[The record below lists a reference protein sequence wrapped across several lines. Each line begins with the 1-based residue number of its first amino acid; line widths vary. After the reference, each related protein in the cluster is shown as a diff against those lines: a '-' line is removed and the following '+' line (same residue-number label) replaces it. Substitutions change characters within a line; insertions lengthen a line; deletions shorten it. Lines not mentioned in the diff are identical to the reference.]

1 MTSELLLALI
11 AIFIVAKLFGEIAER
26 VGQPAVL
33 GEMVGG
39 IIVGESGLRVVD
51 PRDPTI
57 HFLSE
62 LGVILLLFLIG
73 LETDVRRLASVGA
86 AAFVVALALAP
97 YVVRGVARLRVSK
110 ALLFTSLVIAFTLAW
125 IADVSGSAMIIG
137 AFAAGLVLARTERGH
152 EITHEVS
159 GLAVFFVPIFF
170 VSV

>member
-11 AIFIVAKLFGEIAER
+11 AIFIAAKLFGEIAER

-33 GEMVGG
+33 GEMLGG

-73 LETDVRRLASVGA
+73 LETDVRRLASVGP
-86 AAFVVALALAP
+86 AAFVVALA
-97 YVVRGVARLRVSK
+97 GVALPFAGGY
-110 ALLFTSLVIAFTLAW
+110 ALAHFAGYSLPVA
-125 IADVSGSAMIIG
+125 
-137 AFAAGLVLARTERGH
+137 
-152 EITHEVS
+152 
-159 GLAVFFVPIFF
+159 IFLG
-170 VSV
+170 